1 MPEAE
6 FSFECQVVPKLIL
19 KVLTV
24 PRFLK
29 GLVNSFNR
37 LWKKLL
43 EKLCKYNVFPHF
55 FVVLPAYGRNHSTK
69 TALLKAMND
78 ILLNINK
85 L

>member
-1 MPEAE
+1 MPEVE
-6 FSFECQVVPKLIL
+6 FAFDCQVVPKLIL

-29 GLVNSFNR
+29 GMVNSFNR
-37 LWKKLL
+37 LWKKVL
-43 EKLCKYNVFPHF
+43 EKRSKYNVFPHF
-55 FVVLPAYGRNHSTK
+55 FVVLSAYGRNHSTK

-78 ILLNINK
+78 TLLNINK